1 LREGDWWIEDDMLCY
16 QMESGTLKGLNDCG
30 EIYRNPDSL
39 PGSEKKYL
47 CVKDYSIIAFT
58 TKE

>member
-1 LREGDWWIEDDMLCY
+1 MRVGKWWIEDDMLCY
-16 QMESGTLKGLNDCG
+16 QMESGTVKGLNDCG

-39 PGSEKKYL
+39 PGSEKQYL
-47 CVKDYSIIAFT
+47 YVNDYTIAALT